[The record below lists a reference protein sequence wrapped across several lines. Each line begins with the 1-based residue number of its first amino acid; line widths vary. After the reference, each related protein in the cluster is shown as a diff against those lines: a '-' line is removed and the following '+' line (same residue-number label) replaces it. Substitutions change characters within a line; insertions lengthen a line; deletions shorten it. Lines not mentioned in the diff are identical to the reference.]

1 MEKDFVDIYKEG
13 IEYLGFWT
21 EESYQFVKK
30 CIEMQYK
37 KEIIENYF
45 VEKIELV
52 RDGVLIKWKKRINPL
67 SKTELSEK
75 QDM

>member
-1 MEKDFVDIYKEG
+1 
-13 IEYLGFWT
+13 
-21 EESYQFVKK
+21 
-30 CIEMQYK
+30 MQYK
-37 KEIIENYF
+37 KEITQNYF

-52 RDGVLIKWKKRINPL
+52 RDGFLIKWKKRINPL

>member
-1 MEKDFVDIYKEG
+1 MEKDFLDIHKEG

-52 RDGVLIKWKKRINPL
+52 RDGFLIKWKKRINPL